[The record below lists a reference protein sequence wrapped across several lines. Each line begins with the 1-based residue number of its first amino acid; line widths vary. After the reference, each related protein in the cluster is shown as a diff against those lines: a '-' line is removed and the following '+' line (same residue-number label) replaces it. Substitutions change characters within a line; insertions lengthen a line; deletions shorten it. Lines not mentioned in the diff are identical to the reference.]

1 MKKLQY
7 IIKSFWV
14 DKRENLR
21 ITLFSAVIAFV
32 GLFFI
37 ANIKDI
43 KSNIVIFNQADDVYF
58 FSLYKADVKE
68 KELKSKMNKKIGKVH
83 SVPFVSVGVNK
94 EYAECYIYDDYIMK
108 HLNYQFA
115 SGREIRTDNEVI
127 ITSELGKKYKVGNT
141 FLLSGIDEK
150 GNSVEKEKKV
160 CGILENDIIYYPHGA
175 GAINY
180 DMLVVHAGK
189 DLYYKNGVIT
199 LDNSYIGSYVMGLGT
214 YMIEPKEEFRF
225 QQIEQQLEDIGELY
239 SGKELIETNLETLQY
254 DTNQKKVFVIAG
266 VSLGLSVFLG
276 SIYISIMRR
285 KKEFGVMM
293 LSGATFIS
301 SIVLM
306 RMNGLISTCI
316 GTILGEIGAIYL
328 IKNENLTGE
337 LHISFVL
344 QVFFAITILYVFC
357 CAVIQWIWNRNDIID
372 LITKE

>member
-1 MKKLQY
+1 
-7 IIKSFWV
+7 
-14 DKRENLR
+14 
-21 ITLFSAVIAFV
+21 
-32 GLFFI
+32 
-37 ANIKDI
+37 
-43 KSNIVIFNQADDVYF
+43 
-58 FSLYKADVKE
+58 
-68 KELKSKMNKKIGKVH
+68 
-83 SVPFVSVGVNK
+83 
-94 EYAECYIYDDYIMK
+94 
-108 HLNYQFA
+108 
-115 SGREIRTDNEVI
+115 
-127 ITSELGKKYKVGNT
+127 
-141 FLLSGIDEK
+141 
-150 GNSVEKEKKV
+150 
-160 CGILENDIIYYPHGA
+160 
-175 GAINY
+175 
-180 DMLVVHAGK
+180 
-189 DLYYKNGVIT
+189 
-199 LDNSYIGSYVMGLGT
+199 
-214 YMIEPKEEFRF
+214 MIEPKEEFRF

-344 QVFFAITILYVFC
+344 QVFFAITILYVLC